1 MMRPT
6 RPRARRQRGVA
17 VVTALLLTTLAISI
31 VASLFWQQQVEVRSM
46 ENQRLHL
53 QTRWILRGAIDWATL
68 VLFQDAMDH
77 PRYTSLDQ
85 VWATPL
91 AETRLDQYIERERV
105 EGENFNATLSG
116 NITDACSRYNLFNLA
131 QEYRNIN
138 GDQVDVFKRL
148 LSNLQMDPSLAQ
160 RVASLVAFSI
170 PQQALPSGISN
181 NGGGNADGSSGATGG
196 VNGAVNGSG
205 NANANGTV
213 NGGTGSGTGST
224 SGTGNIQQA
233 NGVTGV
239 PMRLL
244 QVDDLLA
251 VPGFTPAM
259 VERLRPFVIVL
270 PAITPVNANTAPAEV
285 LSAAAGIS
293 LSAANTLIV
302 RRKQA
307 PFADP
312 AILKTEIG
320 SQANGTI
327 LPNTLDVKS
336 EWFLVDSRI
345 RLDRAALDA
354 EALVYRPLNLMAS
367 GGPAVKWVRQY

>member
-1 MMRPT
+1 MTRRPI
-6 RPRARRQRGVA
+6 RPRPRRQRGVA

-53 QTRWILRGAIDWATL
+53 QTRWILRGAVDWATL

-116 NITDACSRYNLFNLA
+116 NITDACSRYNLANLA
-131 QEYRNIN
+131 QGYRNIN

-160 RVASLVAFSI
+160 RVASVVAFSQ
-170 PQQALPSGISN
+170 PAQALPDNVTNNPGGGNGGDGSNGGNGGNGN
-181 NGGGNADGSSGATGG
+181 NGG
-196 VNGAVNGSG
+196 NGS
-205 NANANGTV
+205 
-213 NGGTGSGTGST
+213 NGGNNSNNSNNSNTV
-224 SGTGNIQQA
+224 QA
-233 NGVTGV
+233 SGVTGV

-270 PAITPVNANTAPAEV
+270 PTQTMVNVNTAPPEV
-285 LSAAAGIS
+285 LSAVANVS
-293 LSAANTLIV
+293 MSAANTMIV

-307 PFADP
+307 PWADKP
-312 AILKTEIG
+312 TFDAEIG
-320 SQANGTI
+320 SQTAGMA
-327 LPNTLDVKS
+327 PNSADVKS

-354 EALVYRPLNLMAS
+354 EALVYRPLNLIAS